1 MATAAQVG
9 TRVRAERNRLGL
21 SERALA
27 MRAGLS
33 QPRIHRIETDP
44 NRPIDLVDLSKIAAG
59 LGVTMTGLLEDSPV
73 RDRILAA
80 TRARN
85 GSAAMD
91 ASRTACDLI
100 ELEERLSGFGVGDRQ
115 RLRLPQVQYP
125 TSNPDEQGQYLAE
138 TVRISWGIPDAPLGD
153 LAELIEDFTGADVAI
168 CDLPAEVSGVTVTEQ
183 TAGIAV
189 VLASTAVGPEHQRF
203 TLAHELAHLLTGD
216 ASIDTTQ
223 MSSASQSE
231 RRANSFAGHL
241 LMPEAG
247 IRGWLDASGSPVVG
261 SERVVATLAH
271 VFGVSLDVALI
282 QLRKIGLI
290 DNAQKQALSGS
301 GARTLAFRYG
311 WFAPWKA
318 AADAARLPRPPRR
331 LWLRALSAYQ
341 AGKLGVSALARLN
354 GVDPS
359 RLRAELD
366 SAGVMVTPAAP
377 APIDFDALV
386 ATAAN

>member
-1 MATAAQVG
+1 MATVSEVG

-44 NRPIDLVDLSKIAAG
+44 GRPIDLVDLSKIAAG

-85 GSAAMD
+85 GSAAME

-115 RLRLPQVQYP
+115 RLRLPLVQYP
-125 TSNPDEQGQYLAE
+125 TSNPDEQGRYLAE
-138 TVRISWGIPDAPLGD
+138 TVRASWGIPEAPLGD

-168 CDLPAEVSGVTVTEQ
+168 CDLPAEVSGLTVTEQ

-189 VLASTAVGPEHQRF
+189 VLASTGVGPQHQRF
-203 TLAHELAHLLTGD
+203 TLAHELGHLLSGD
-216 ASIDTTQ
+216 TRIDTTH
-223 MSSASQSE
+223 MSSDSQSE

-241 LMPEAG
+241 LMPAAG
-247 IRGWLDASGSPVVG
+247 IRRWLDASGNPAVG
-261 SERVVATLAH
+261 TERVVAALAH
-271 VFGVSLDVALI
+271 AFGVSLEVALI

-290 DNAQKQALSGS
+290 GNAQKQALSGA

-311 WFAPWKA
+311 WLAAWQA
-318 AADAARLPRPPRR
+318 AAEAAKIPRPPRR

-341 AGKLGVSALARLN
+341 SGKLGVIALARLN
-354 GVDPS
+354 GVDPN

-366 SAGVMVTPAAP
+366 SAGVLVAPPAP